1 MRALFQKNLPEQ
13 QGRKDADGLLKKLR
27 EGWKTC
33 FFPSNKTACDDG
45 MERGEGQRERQIFQ
59 KLFTADILQ
68 ESFCQNSCTAP
79 ERSCCKTG
87 KKEREYGPC
96 EKNFPDPF
104 FISEGIFL
112 ET

>member
-1 MRALFQKNLPEQ
+1 
-13 QGRKDADGLLKKLR
+13 
-27 EGWKTC
+27 
-33 FFPSNKTACDDG
+33 

-68 ESFCQNSCTAP
+68 KSFCQNSCTAP
-79 ERSCCKTG
+79 EQSCCKTG

-104 FISEGIFL
+104 FISEGIFSGNL
-112 ET
+112 MRDGGIQTGRGKRKSQSKDGKNHLVESEAVCTNAP